1 MTTPIILRQ
10 AQDDKFTYM
19 LYYPANFPRQFE
31 KKLLSLLILLQQDWK
46 EYPDSKRYDWQRL
59 IRKKIREEP
68 YKSLFGGKMPSFWW
82 LQFLLYRYEN
92 RFESKF
98 IEHIH
103 TTLIKTKIRSISGI
117 VPLTLFT
124 KGEACPF
131 NCVYCPS
138 EPNMPKSYLSDE
150 PAVMRAIRN
159 KFLPFAQIESRL
171 IMFSL
176 SNHSID
182 KVEII
187 IKGGTFSF
195 LPRRY
200 RTFFIKKIFEGCNT
214 DTLLML
220 KSGHKNH
227 LSSPNLEHAQI
238 QNETAPSRVI
248 GINIE
253 TRPDYIDEKE
263 IRYLRKLGVT
273 QVELGVQTLSNE
285 IYKTIKRGHTTDA
298 VVQATRLLKDAGFK
312 IGYHLMLNLP
322 GSTPQS
328 DQSML
333 HEAFGSGDFQPDHLK
348 LYPTTVTKFSKLA
361 EWYAQ
366 GKYKPYPLKEL
377 IKTIVTFKKSDVP
390 PWVRIGRLTRD
401 ITTTMMNAQLFP
413 PNLREVVQ
421 DEMEKQ
427 HVQCNCIRCREIQ
440 LEKPTLP
447 ITTRVIT
454 YDSAGGKEFFIE
466 KIDATKKCLGFIRLR
481 LHSFLFDSSIKPLF
495 TVLKDSAIIRE
506 LHVYGK
512 AMEIGENNIKATQH
526 KGLGEELLA
535 LAEKTAKKEGV
546 MKMAIISGIG
556 VRNYYRKFG
565 YKLKNTYMIK

>member
-1 MTTPIILRQ
+1 M
-10 AQDDKFTYM
+10 KYF
-19 LYYPANFPRQFE
+19 PANFPRQFE
-31 KKLLSLLILLQQDWK
+31 AALLSLLTLLQTDWK
-46 EYPDSKRYDWQRL
+46 EFPSSKRYDWQRL
-59 IRKKIREEP
+59 IRKKIKNEP
-68 YKSLFGGKMPSFWW
+68 YKTLFEGRMPSFWW
-82 LQFLLYRYEN
+82 LQFLLYRHE
-92 RFESKF
+92 RLFDKRF

-131 NCVYCPS
+131 NCIYCPS
-138 EPNMPKSYLSDE
+138 EPNMPKSYFSDE

-159 KFLPFAQIESRL
+159 NFEAFRQIESRL
-171 IMFSL
+171 IMFAL

-200 RTFFIKKIFEGCNT
+200 RTYFLKKIFEGCNT
-214 DTLLML
+214 DTLAML
-220 KSGHKNH
+220 KSGSANH
-227 LSSPNLEHAQI
+227 LSSLTLEKAQI
-238 QNETAPSRVI
+238 QNETAPSRII

-253 TRPDYIDEKE
+253 TRPDYINNEE

-273 QVELGVQTLSNE
+273 HVELGVQTLSDE
-285 IYKTIKRGHTTDA
+285 IYKIIKRGHATAA
-298 VVQATRLLKDAGFK
+298 VAKATQMLKDAGFK

-322 GSTPQS
+322 GSNPTS
-328 DQSML
+328 DLEML
-333 HEAFGSGDFQPDHLK
+333 RRSFENAQFQPDHLK
-348 LYPTTVTKFSKLA
+348 LYPTTVTKFTQLA
-361 EWYAQ
+361 EWYKS

-377 IKTIVTFKKSDVP
+377 IETMVTFKKLNVP

-401 ITTTMMNAQLFP
+401 ITTTMMDAQLFP
-413 PNLREVVQ
+413 PNLREMVQ
-421 DEMEKQ
+421 GQMLEE
-427 HVQCNCIRCREIQ
+427 HVECHCIRCREIQ

-447 ITTRVIT
+447 LSTRTIT

-466 KIDATKKCLGFIRLR
+466 KIDTKKKCLGFIRLR
-481 LHSFLFDSSIKPLF
+481 FPSYLFSPKHKPLF

-512 AMEIGENNIKATQH
+512 AMEIGESNIKATQH
-526 KGLGEELLA
+526 KGLGEELLGE
-535 LAEKTAKKEGV
+535 AEETAKKAGIQ
-546 MKMAIISGIG
+546 KIAIISGVG

-565 YKLKNTYMIK
+565 YTLKDTYMTKPI

>member
-1 MTTPIILRQ
+1 
-10 AQDDKFTYM
+10 
-19 LYYPANFPRQFE
+19 
-31 KKLLSLLILLQQDWK
+31 
-46 EYPDSKRYDWQRL
+46 
-59 IRKKIREEP
+59 
-68 YKSLFGGKMPSFWW
+68 MPSFWW
-82 LQFLLYRYEN
+82 LQFLLYRHE
-92 RFESKF
+92 RLFDKRF

-131 NCVYCPS
+131 NCIYCPS
-138 EPNMPKSYLSDE
+138 EPNMPKSYFSDE

-159 KFLPFAQIESRL
+159 NFEAFRQIESRL
-171 IMFSL
+171 IMFAL

-200 RTFFIKKIFEGCNT
+200 RTYFLKKIFEGCNT
-214 DTLLML
+214 DTLAML
-220 KSGHKNH
+220 KSGSANH
-227 LSSPNLEHAQI
+227 LSSLTLEKAQI
-238 QNETAPSRVI
+238 QNETAPSRII

-253 TRPDYIDEKE
+253 TRPDYINNEE

-273 QVELGVQTLSNE
+273 HVELGVQTLSDE
-285 IYKTIKRGHTTDA
+285 IYKIIKRGHATAA
-298 VVQATRLLKDAGFK
+298 VAKATQMLKDAGFK

-322 GSTPQS
+322 GSNPTS
-328 DQSML
+328 DLEML
-333 HEAFGSGDFQPDHLK
+333 RRSFENAQFQPDHLK
-348 LYPTTVTKFSKLA
+348 LYPTTVTKFTQLA
-361 EWYAQ
+361 EWYKS

-377 IKTIVTFKKSDVP
+377 IETMVTFKKLNVP

-401 ITTTMMNAQLFP
+401 ITTTMMDAQLFP
-413 PNLREVVQ
+413 PNLREMVQ
-421 DEMEKQ
+421 GQMLEE
-427 HVQCNCIRCREIQ
+427 HVECHCIRCREIQ

-447 ITTRVIT
+447 LSTRTIT

-466 KIDATKKCLGFIRLR
+466 KIDTKKKCLGFIRLR
-481 LHSFLFDSSIKPLF
+481 FPSYLFSPKHKPLF

-512 AMEIGENNIKATQH
+512 AMEIGESNIKATQH
-526 KGLGEELLA
+526 KGLGEELLGE
-535 LAEKTAKKEGV
+535 AEETAKKAGIQ
-546 MKMAIISGIG
+546 KIAIISGVG

-565 YKLKNTYMIK
+565 YTLKDTYMTKPI

>member
-1 MTTPIILRQ
+1 M
-10 AQDDKFTYM
+10 K
-19 LYYPANFPRQFE
+19 YYPANFPRQFE
-31 KKLLSLLILLQQDWK
+31 ESLLSLLILLQQDWK
-46 EYPDSKRYDWQRL
+46 EFPDKKRSDWHKL
-59 IRKKIREEP
+59 IRKKIKNDP
-68 YKSLFGGKMPSFWW
+68 YKTLFEGKMPSFWW
-82 LQFLLYRYEN
+82 FQLMLYRH
-92 RFESKF
+92 ESQFKKEF

-103 TTLIKTKIRSISGI
+103 ETLIKTKIRSISGI

-159 KFLPFAQIESRL
+159 HFEPFRQIESRL
-171 IMFSL
+171 IMFAL

-200 RTFFIKKIFEGCNT
+200 RTFFLKKIFEGCNT
-214 DTLLML
+214 DTLHML

-227 LSSPNLEHAQI
+227 VSSPTLEQSQI
-238 QNETAPSRVI
+238 QNEKAPSRVI

-253 TRPDYIDEKE
+253 TRPDYIDATE

-273 QVELGVQTLSNE
+273 HVELGVQTLSNA
-285 IYKTIKRGHTTDA
+285 IYKTIKRGHS
-298 VVQATRLLKDAGFK
+298 VHSVINATRLLKDAGFK

-322 GSTPQS
+322 GATPET
-328 DQSML
+328 DQLML
-333 HEAFGSGDFQPDHLK
+333 REAFESSDFQPDHLK
-348 LYPTTVTKFSKLA
+348 LYPTTVTKFTKLA
-361 EWYAQ
+361 EWYEQ

-377 IKTIVTFKKSDVP
+377 IKTIVTFKESHVP

-401 ITTTMMNAQLFP
+401 ITTTMMDVQLFP
-413 PNLREVVQ
+413 PNLRQLVQ
-421 DEMEKQ
+421 DQMLE
-427 HVQCNCIRCREIQ
+427 HHISCPCIRCREIQ
-440 LEKPTLP
+440 LEKP
-447 ITTRVIT
+447 IGSISTRTIS

-466 KIDATKKCLGFIRLR
+466 KIDNEKKCLGFIRLR
-481 LHSFLFDSSIKPLF
+481 LPSFLFDKKIKPLF
-495 TVLKDSAIIRE
+495 PILKDSALIRE

-512 AMEIGENNIKATQH
+512 AMEIGEIDSKTTQH
-526 KGLGEELLA
+526 KGLGEELLS
-535 LAEKTAKKEGV
+535 LAEEEAKREGV
-546 MKMAIISGIG
+546 KKITIISGVG

-565 YKLKNTYMIK
+565 YKLEETYMLKML

>member
-1 MTTPIILRQ
+1 M
-10 AQDDKFTYM
+10 
-19 LYYPANFPRQFE
+19 YYPANFPRQFE
-31 KKLLSLLILLQQDWK
+31 KELLSLLILLQKDWK
-46 EYPDSKRYDWQRL
+46 NYPEKKRYDWQRL
-59 IRKKIREEP
+59 IRKKIKEEP

-82 LQFLLYRYEN
+82 LQFLLYRYED

-103 TTLIKTKIRSISGI
+103 ATLIKTRIRSISGI

-131 NCVYCPS
+131 HCIYCPT
-138 EPNMPKSYLSDE
+138 EPHMPKSYLSDE

-200 RTFFIKKIFEGCNT
+200 RTYFIKKIFEGCNT
-214 DTLLML
+214 DTLRML

-227 LSSPNLEHAQI
+227 STSSTLEHAQT

-248 GINIE
+248 GMNIE
-253 TRPDYIDEKE
+253 TRPDYIDAKE

-273 QVELGVQTLSNE
+273 HVELGVQTLSNE
-285 IYKTIKRGHTTDA
+285 IYKTIKRGHATAA
-298 VVQATRLLKDAGFK
+298 VAQATQMLKDAGFK

-328 DQSML
+328 DQLML
-333 HEAFGSGDFQPDHLK
+333 REAFKNSDFQPDHLK
-348 LYPTTVTKFSKLA
+348 LYPTTVTKFSDLA
-361 EWYAQ
+361 KWYET
-366 GKYKPYPLKEL
+366 GKYKPYPLNKL
-377 IKTIVTFKKSDVP
+377 IEIIVKFKKLDVP

-421 DEMEKQ
+421 KEMMRQ
-427 HVQCNCIRCREIQ
+427 HIRCNCIRCREIQ

-447 ITTRVIT
+447 ITTRVIA

-466 KIDATKKCLGFIRLR
+466 KIDGEKKCLGFIRLR
-481 LHSFLFDSSIKPLF
+481 LPSFLFDKKIKPLF
-495 TVLKDSAIIRE
+495 PVLKDSALIRE

-512 AMEIGENNIKATQH
+512 AMEIGEIDSKTTQH
-526 KGLGEELLA
+526 KGLGEELLI
-535 LAEKTAKKEGV
+535 LAEETVIKEGI
-546 MKMAIISGIG
+546 KKLSIISGVG
-556 VRNYYRKFG
+556 VRDYYRKFG
-565 YKLKNTYMIK
+565 YKLEETYMSKLL

>member
-1 MTTPIILRQ
+1 M
-10 AQDDKFTYM
+10 KYF
-19 LYYPANFPRQFE
+19 PANFPRRFE
-31 KKLLSLLILLQQDWK
+31 AALLSLLTLLQTDWK
-46 EYPDSKRYDWQRL
+46 EFPSSKRYDWQRL
-59 IRKKIREEP
+59 IRKKIKNKP
-68 YKSLFGGKMPSFWW
+68 YKTLFEGRMPSFWW
-82 LQFLLYRYEN
+82 LQFLLYRHE
-92 RFESKF
+92 RLFDKRF

-131 NCVYCPS
+131 NCIYCPS
-138 EPNMPKSYLSDE
+138 EPNMPKSYFSDE

-159 KFLPFAQIESRL
+159 NFEAFRQIESRL
-171 IMFSL
+171 IMFAL

-200 RTFFIKKIFEGCNT
+200 RTYFLKKIFEGCNT
-214 DTLLML
+214 DTLAML
-220 KSGHKNH
+220 KSGSANH
-227 LSSPNLEHAQI
+227 LSSLTLEKAQI
-238 QNETAPSRVI
+238 QNETAPSRII

-253 TRPDYIDEKE
+253 TRPDYINNEE

-273 QVELGVQTLSNE
+273 HVELGVQTLSDE
-285 IYKTIKRGHTTDA
+285 IYKIIKRGHATAA
-298 VVQATRLLKDAGFK
+298 VAKATQMLKDAGFK

-322 GSTPQS
+322 GSNPTS
-328 DQSML
+328 DLEML
-333 HEAFGSGDFQPDHLK
+333 RRSFENAQFQPDHLK
-348 LYPTTVTKFSKLA
+348 LYPTTVTKFTQLA
-361 EWYAQ
+361 EWYKS

-377 IKTIVTFKKSDVP
+377 IETMVTFKKLNVP

-401 ITTTMMNAQLFP
+401 ITTTMMDAQLFP
-413 PNLREVVQ
+413 PNLREMVQ
-421 DEMEKQ
+421 GQMLEE
-427 HVQCNCIRCREIQ
+427 HVECHCIRCREIQ

-447 ITTRVIT
+447 LSTRTIT

-466 KIDATKKCLGFIRLR
+466 KIDTKKKCLGFIRLR
-481 LHSFLFDSSIKPLF
+481 FPSYLFSPKHKPLF

-512 AMEIGENNIKATQH
+512 AMEIGESNIKATQH
-526 KGLGEELLA
+526 KGLGEELLGE
-535 LAEKTAKKEGV
+535 AEETAKKAGIQ
-546 MKMAIISGIG
+546 KIAIISGVG

-565 YKLKNTYMIK
+565 YTLKDTYMTKPI